1 MLTNRAMQSKN
12 EVRAGKDDRTVIFPL
27 SSETP
32 YRRYRGDEV
41 LIHTADAV
49 DLSFLNS
56 GTAPL
61 LDSHDRWTGLKA
73 QIGVV
78 LRAWLDEKRL
88 YVEVKFSE
96 KSEADAVYRDVLAGI
111 VSNVSVG
118 YDVTEIEPDE
128 VNNRYF
134 VTKWKPMEA
143 SFVPIPADQTVG
155 VGRSATLMEGH
166 MTTET
171 KPKLPAAEMP
181 TDMATRGVE
190 IADASR
196 EIHALAASHNKR
208 DLAIDFVDEAVR
220 AGTVPSLA
228 AFRGKLRAE
237 LPDDVPLVN
246 RDIGLT
252 KKERSSFRL
261 IRLAAAMDGGL
272 PNAARAAAFEIEA
285 CEAAAKT
292 AEGETRGYRLPTDIM
307 DNWELRAAVSVG
319 TTPNVQAVDHLA
331 GRFIDALRNASS
343 VLQMGVTTL
352 SGLEGNIEIPGG
364 DVNTQAAWLAAED
377 ANAPESNPTF
387 RKVSLSVKDVAAYTD
402 VTRRMM
408 QQSTI
413 DIEMYARNQLM
424 RSLAEAIDLAG
435 LSGSGAAG
443 VPRGLKNT
451 VGIGSVAFAA
461 VGATPTWGEIVDLE
475 TDVAVANALMG
486 NTGYLGS
493 VSMRGYFKQTLK
505 AAGVAGYI
513 MDSNDSGLNGYRYG
527 ASNAV
532 SSADLYFGN
541 WSDLLMGLWG
551 SMDLDRDTAA
561 KFLSGG
567 VRLRGIQSV
576 DFAVARVGSFSLGN

>member
-1 MLTNRAMQSKN
+1 MMNRAAQANNQIRK
-12 EVRAGKDDRTVIFPL
+12 GDGDRTVIFPL

-32 YRRYRGDEV
+32 YRRHRGDEV

-49 DLSFLNS
+49 DLSFLNG

-73 QIGVV
+73 QIGVI
-78 LRAWLDEKRL
+78 LRAWLEDKRL

-96 KSEADAVYRDVLAGI
+96 KPEADAVYRDVLAGI

-134 VTKWKPMEA
+134 VMKWKPMEA
-143 SFVPIPADQTVG
+143 SFVPIPADASVG
-155 VGRSATLMEGH
+155 VGRSATLMEGR

-181 TDMATRGVE
+181 TDLATRGVE

-196 EIHALAASHNKR
+196 EIHALAATHNKR

-220 AGTVPSLA
+220 SGAVPSLA

-237 LPDDVPLVN
+237 LPEDVPLVN

-272 PNAARAAAFEIEA
+272 PNAARSAAFEIEA

-307 DNWELRAAVSVG
+307 DNWELRAAVSAG

-377 ANAPESNPTF
+377 ANAAESNPTF

-443 VPRGLKNT
+443 IPRGLKNT
-451 VGIGSVAFAA
+451 VGIGSVLFA
-461 VGATPTWGEIVDLE
+461 GANPTWGEVVDLE

-486 NTGYLGS
+486 NTGYLGP

-505 AAGVAGYI
+505 AAGVSGYI
-513 MDSNDSGLNGYRYG
+513 MDSNDAGLNGYRYG

-532 SSADLYFGN
+532 DAADLYFGN

>member
-1 MLTNRAMQSKN
+1 MMNRAAQATTQIRKG
-12 EVRAGKDDRTVIFPL
+12 EGDRTVIFPL

-32 YRRYRGDEV
+32 YLRSRGYEILV
-41 LIHTADAV
+41 HTDDSV

-56 GTAPL
+56 GSAPL

-73 QIGVV
+73 QIGVII
-78 LRAWLDEKRL
+78 RAWLEDNRI
-88 YVEVKFSE
+88 YVEAKFSE
-96 KSEADAVYRDVLAGI
+96 KPEADTVYRDVLAGI

-118 YDVTEIEPDE
+118 YDVMEIQPDD

-143 SFVPIPADQTVG
+143 SFVPIPADATVG
-155 VGRSATLMEGH
+155 VGRSATLMEGR

-181 TDMATRGVE
+181 TDLASRGVE

-196 EIHALAASHNKR
+196 EIHALAAVHNKR
-208 DLAIDFVDEAVR
+208 DLAIEFVDAAVR
-220 AGTVPSLA
+220 AGKIPSLA
-228 AFRGKLRAE
+228 EFRGTIRKE
-237 LPDDVPLVN
+237 LPEDVPLVN

-252 KKERSSFRL
+252 KKERDSFRL
-261 IRLAAAMDGGL
+261 IRLAAAMEGSV
-272 PNAARAAAFEIEA
+272 PNAVRAAAFEMEA

-307 DNWELRAAVSVG
+307 DNWDLRAAISAG
-319 TTPNVQAVDHLA
+319 GTPNVQSVDHLS
-331 GRFIDALRNASS
+331 GRFIDSLRNAST

-364 DVNTQAAWLAAED
+364 DTNTQAAWLAAED
-377 ANAPESNPTF
+377 APAAESNPTF
-387 RKVSLSVKDVAAYTD
+387 RKVSMSVKDVAAYTD
-402 VTRRMM
+402 ITRRMM
-408 QQSTI
+408 QQATI

-424 RSLAEAIDLAG
+424 RSLADAIDLAG

-451 VGIGSVAFAA
+451 VGIGSVVF
-461 VGATPTWGEIVDLE
+461 VGANPTWGEIVDLE

-505 AAGVAGYI
+505 SAGVSGYI
-513 MDSNDSGLNGYRYG
+513 MSSNDDGLNGYRYG

-532 SSADLYFGN
+532 DAADLYFGN

-567 VRLRGIQSV
+567 IRLRGIQSV

>member
-1 MLTNRAMQSKN
+1 MLTLRASNSVNMIRKG
-12 EVRAGKDDRTVIFPL
+12 EGDRTVIFPL

-32 YRRYRGDEV
+32 YRRSRGDEILV
-41 LIHTADAV
+41 HTAEAI

-73 QIGVV
+73 QIGVIK
-78 LRAWLDEKRL
+78 RAWLENRRI
-88 YVEVKFSE
+88 YVEALFSE
-96 KSEADAVYRDVLAGI
+96 KPEADAVYRDVLAGI

-118 YDVTEIEPDE
+118 YDVTEITKDE

-134 VTKWKPMEA
+134 VVKWKPMEA
-143 SFVPIPADQTVG
+143 SFVPIPADATVG
-155 VGRSATLMEGH
+155 MGRSATLMEGH
-166 MTTET
+166 MTTED
-171 KPKLPAAEMP
+171 KPKMP
-181 TDMATRGVE
+181 TADALNDLAQRGVL

-196 EIHALAASHNKR
+196 EIHALAATHNMR
-208 DLAIDFVDEAVR
+208 DMAIDFVDAAVR
-220 AGTVPSLA
+220 GGKVPSLYE
-228 AFRGKLRAE
+228 FRGKLRAE
-237 LPDDVPLVN
+237 LPQDVPLVN

-252 KKERSSFRL
+252 KKERGEFRL
-261 IRLAAAMDGGL
+261 IRLAAAMDGNL
-272 PNAARAAAFEIEA
+272 PNATKAAAFEIEA

-307 DNWELRAAVSVG
+307 ENWDIRAPISAG
-319 TTPNVQAVDHLA
+319 TATNVQSVEHLA
-331 GRFIDALRNASS
+331 GRFIDALRNAST

-377 ANAPESNPTF
+377 ANAAESVPTF

-402 VTRRMM
+402 ITRRMM

-413 DIEMYARNQLM
+413 DIEMYARDQLM

-451 VGIGSVAFAA
+451 VGIGSVLF
-461 VGATPTWGEIVDLE
+461 VGANPTWGEVIDLE

-486 NTGYLGS
+486 NTGYLGP

-505 AAGVAGYI
+505 SAGVGGY
-513 MDSNDSGLNGYRYG
+513 MMESNEAGLNGYRYG

-532 SSADLYFGN
+532 AAADLYFGN